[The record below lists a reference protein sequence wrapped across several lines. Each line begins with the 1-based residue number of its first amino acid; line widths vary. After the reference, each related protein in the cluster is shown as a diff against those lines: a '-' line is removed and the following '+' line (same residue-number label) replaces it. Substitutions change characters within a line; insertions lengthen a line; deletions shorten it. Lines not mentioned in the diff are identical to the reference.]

1 MKSRLLSG
9 SNSRASLDGCLPHP
23 LHICVTLSCEQFI
36 GTQKNRDRNDKSL
49 HSLQKEE
56 VAEEAEEYIHIVYL
70 RGGTQGRWFP
80 KAWIKRGVLQQCH
93 TEMEIEWFKESKRWL
108 NKGNNK
114 GYTNMYNMIE

>member
-9 SNSRASLDGCLPHP
+9 SHSRASLDGCLPHP

-36 GTQKNRDRNDKSL
+36 GTHKNGDRNDKSL

-56 VAEEAEEYIHIVYL
+56 VADCQQEHIEEAEEYIHIVYL

-80 KAWIKRGVLQQCH
+80 KA
-93 TEMEIEWFKESKRWL
+93 
-108 NKGNNK
+108 
-114 GYTNMYNMIE
+114 